1 MAATQ
6 ILIEKINALPQE
18 HLGAVERFVDKLRLR
33 EDDKEAVRVM
43 ARLSVPSFTAVWD
56 NDADAAYD
64 AL

>member
-6 ILIEKINALPQE
+6 ILIEKINALPKE
-18 HLGAVERFVDKLRLR
+18 HLGAVERFVDTLQSRENDHEALRL
-33 EDDKEAVRVM
+33 M
-43 ARLSVPSFTAVWD
+43 ATSSVPSFAAVWD